1 MKNGKKIK
9 SEVKWFFTGVVIGL
23 LIFIPLYDLLDVDLD
38 LAVMAAGVIVTL
50 LGMYVVRLTVW
61 VVKKDLKR

>member
-9 SEVKWFFTGVVIGL
+9 SELKWFFTGIVLGL
-23 LIFIPLYDLLDVDLD
+23 LVFIPLYKLLNVDLD
-38 LAVMAAGVIVTL
+38 LPVLAAGVIVTL

-61 VVKKDLKR
+61 VVKKDL